1 MKETTLL
8 FKFGRSTSRK
18 YKEAI
23 ELASGF
29 SVFEEA
35 TDDDPV
41 NVIKLPADEWFDKK
55 REFDDLYALVCHWK
69 GTSVTLDGLEIKPHE
84 FFWKFNTV
92 IKCARDYE
100 EAIDKSRYCCISG
113 SFEGWGCKLLDDLDR
128 HLSKTA
134 SYAMKYWYKYG
145 KFVSEGIWRI
155 DKPLIKDYLAKE
167 AEEKNLD
174 HCKHFSIEKAWT
186 IVDGLPDEID
196 THGSAWWE
204 IDYREDFEGAAILK
218 QPVGIKHKT
227 IGGRSKGGNGVS
239 AMMKD
244 GVLNLEIAGERT
256 RYIPGVT
263 FNDVGGIDGIIG
275 QIREVIELPLKRPD
289 VYRYLGIEPH
299 KGILFYGEPGTGKTL
314 IAKAIAN
321 ETNAHFIPISGP
333 ELLSKWYGET
343 ESNLRDIF
351 EEARELQPSIIF
363 FDEIDSMTQR
373 RSDADGAHVD
383 SRIVNQLLS
392 LMDGM
397 ETYDNVTVLASTNR
411 PELLDPALLR
421 PGRFDYKIEIKMPD
435 AAGCLRILEIAAK
448 NMPLDEGL
456 ELRSFV
462 PELIGSSGADIVF
475 VAKEAAIYAL
485 RRSVDISSIFQGQDS
500 GLNLNE
506 IRVKKEDFSRAI
518 KELSANK
525 VSDEKLQTGSK
536 QDAAF

>member
-196 THGSAWWE
+196 THGSVWWE

>member
-1 MKETTLL
+1 MQETTLL
-8 FKFGRSTSRK
+8 FIFGRSTSRK

-23 ELASGF
+23 ELASQF
-29 SVFEEA
+29 VNFEEA

-41 NVIKLPADEWFDKK
+41 NVIRLPAEEWFEKK

-69 GTSVTLDGLEIKPHE
+69 GTSVTLGGAEIKPHE

-92 IKCARDYE
+92 VKCARDYE
-100 EAIDKSRYCCISG
+100 DAIDKDRYCCIAG

-134 SYAMKYWYKYG
+134 SYAMKYWYTYG
-145 KFVSEGIWRI
+145 KFVSEGIWKI

-167 AEEKNLD
+167 ADEKNLAY
-174 HCKHFSIEKAWT
+174 CRHFSLEKALT

-204 IDYREDFEGAAILK
+204 IDYREDFEGTAIMK
-218 QPVGIKHKT
+218 QPIGVRHRAA
-227 IGGRSKGGNGVS
+227 GGRGKGGNGVS
-239 AMMKD
+239 AVMKD
-244 GVLNLEIAGERT
+244 GVLNLEIAEERS
-256 RYIPGVT
+256 RYIPNVT
-263 FNDVGGIDGIIG
+263 FDDVGGIDSIIG

-314 IAKAIAN
+314 IAKAVAN
-321 ETNAHFIPISGP
+321 ETKAHFIPISGP

-373 RSDADGAHVD
+373 RSDSDGAHVD

-421 PGRFDYKIEIKMPD
+421 PGRFDYKIEIRMPD
-435 AAGCLRILEIAAK
+435 AAGCLRILEIATK
-448 NMPLDEGL
+448 NMPLEDGFDFSWL
-456 ELRSFV
+456 V
-462 PELIGSSGADIVF
+462 PELAGSSGADIVF
-475 VAKEAAIYAL
+475 VAKEAAICAL
-485 RRSVDISSIFQGQDS
+485 RRSVDINSVFNGSENSDGSFH
-500 GLNLNE
+500 LNE
-506 IRVKKEDFSRAI
+506 VRVRKEDFLHALE
-518 KELSANK
+518 ELSLNK
-525 VSDEKLQTGSK
+525 VRNGDEDKISGR
-536 QDAAF
+536 

>member
-8 FKFGRSTSRK
+8 FKFGRSKSRK

-23 ELASGF
+23 EIASQFSGF
-29 SVFEEA
+29 KEA
-35 TDDDPV
+35 VDGDPV
-41 NVIKLPADEWFDKK
+41 NVITLPADEWFEKK
-55 REFDDLYALVCHWK
+55 REFDDIYSIVSHWK
-69 GTSVTLDGLEIKPHE
+69 GTSVTLNGTEIKPHE

-92 IKCARDYE
+92 VKCTREYE
-100 EAIDKSRYCCISG
+100 DAIDKSRYCCISG

-134 SYAMKYWYKYG
+134 SFAMKYWYKYG

-155 DKPLIKDYLAKE
+155 DKPMIKDYLAKE
-167 AEEKNLD
+167 AEEKNLTY
-174 HCKHFSIEKAWT
+174 CKHFSIEKAWT
-186 IVDGLPDEID
+186 IVDGLPNEID

-204 IDYREDFEGAAILK
+204 IDYREDFDGAAISK
-218 QPVGIKHKT
+218 QPIGIRHRIT
-227 IGGRSKGGNGVS
+227 GTRNKGGTGIS
-239 AMMKD
+239 AMTKE
-244 GVLNLEIAGERT
+244 GVLNLEMAEERT
-256 RYIPGVT
+256 RYIPNVT
-263 FNDVGGIDGIIG
+263 FEDVGGVDGIID

-289 VYRYLGIEPH
+289 VYHYLGIEPH

-363 FDEIDSMTQR
+363 FDEIDSMMQK
-373 RSDADGAHVD
+373 RSDTDGSHVD
-383 SRIVNQLLS
+383 SRLVNQLLS

-411 PELLDPALLR
+411 PELLDSALLR

-435 AAGCLRILEIAAK
+435 SKGCLHILEIATK
-448 NMPLDEGL
+448 SMPLEEGL
-456 ELRSFV
+456 DLSLFI

-475 VAKEAAIYAL
+475 VAKEAAISAL
-485 RRSVDISSIFQGQDS
+485 RRSVDISSIFKGTDAAFHLNDIKV
-500 GLNLNE
+500 GKEDFMHALDELNLN
-506 IRVKKEDFSRAI
+506 
-518 KELSANK
+518 K
-525 VSDEKLQTGSK
+525 VGNDSEKISER
-536 QDAAF
+536 

>member
-1 MKETTLL
+1 MKKTTLL

-23 ELASGF
+23 ELASKF
-29 SVFEEA
+29 SSYEKA
-35 TDDDPV
+35 TEDDPF
-41 NVIKLPADEWFDKK
+41 NIIELPVDEWFDKK
-55 REFDDLYALVCHWK
+55 REFDDLYSLVSHWK
-69 GTSVTLDGLEIKPHE
+69 GTSVTLEGMEIKPHE

-92 IKCARDYE
+92 VKCSRDYE
-100 EAIDKSRYCCISG
+100 EAIDKSHYCCIAG

-134 SYAMKYWYKYG
+134 SYAMKYWYTYG
-145 KFVSEGIWRI
+145 EFISEGIWRL
-155 DKPLIKDYLAKE
+155 DKPMIKEYLTKE
-167 AEEKNLD
+167 AEEKNLA
-174 HCKHFSIEKAWT
+174 CCERFSLEKALT
-186 IVDGLPDEID
+186 IVDGLPNEID

-204 IDYREDFEGAAILK
+204 IDYREDFEGTAILK
-218 QPVGIKHKT
+218 KPVGIRHKST
-227 IGGRSKGGNGVS
+227 GRVRSGNGVS
-239 AMMKD
+239 AVSKD
-244 GVLNLEIAGERT
+244 GVLNLEIADERT
-256 RYIPGVT
+256 RYIPNVT
-263 FNDVGGIDGIIG
+263 FDDVGGVDNIIG

-289 VYRYLGIEPH
+289 IYRYLGIEPH

-321 ETNAHFIPISGP
+321 ESNAHFIPISGP

-351 EEARELQPSIIF
+351 EEARELQPSIVF
-363 FDEIDSMTQR
+363 FDEIDSMTQK

-435 AAGCLRILEIAAK
+435 AAGCLRILEIATR
-448 NMPLDEGL
+448 NMPLEDGL
-456 ELRSFV
+456 DLSLIV
-462 PELIGSSGADIVF
+462 PELAGSSGADVVF
-475 VAKEAAIYAL
+475 VAKEAAISAL
-485 RRSVDISSIFQGQDS
+485 RRSVDINSIFKSNEGGFQ
-500 GLNLNE
+500 LTE
-506 IRVKKEDFSRAI
+506 IRVKKEDFKHALE
-518 KELSANK
+518 ELSLNK
-525 VSDEKLQTGSK
+525 VESDYNGKVSER
-536 QDAAF
+536 

>member
-1 MKETTLL
+1 MKETALL

-23 ELASGF
+23 GLASGF

-41 NVIKLPADEWFDKK
+41 NTIKLPADEWFEKK

-100 EAIDKSRYCCISG
+100 EAIDKGRYCCISG

-145 KFVSEGIWRI
+145 KFISEGIWRI

-218 QPVGIKHKT
+218 QPVGIRHKT
-227 IGGRSKGGNGVS
+227 AGGRGKGGNGVS

-244 GVLNLEIAGERT
+244 GVLNLEIAEERT

-314 IAKAIAN
+314 IAKAVAN

-363 FDEIDSMTQR
+363 FDEIDSMTQVR
-373 RSDADGAHVD
+373 TGAEGAHVD

-421 PGRFDYKIEIKMPD
+421 PGRFDYKIEIKIPD
-435 AAGCLRILEIAAK
+435 AAGCLRILEIATK

-456 ELRSFV
+456 DLRGFV
-462 PELIGSSGADIVF
+462 PELLGSSGADIVF

-485 RRSVDISSIFQGQDS
+485 RRSVDISNIFQGQD
-500 GLNLNE
+500 GGFRLNE
-506 IRVKKEDFSRAI
+506 IRVKQEDFARAI
-518 KELSANK
+518 EELGANK
-525 VSDEKLQTGSK
+525 VNNEKLQTGSK
-536 QDAAF
+536 QDSAF